1 MNLLS
6 EKFKLKRKE
15 LGISQQ
21 SLADGICEQSQI
33 SKIERGNFIPSA
45 DLLYKLSQRL
55 EVTLDYFFNDEIE
68 VKSSLSN
75 FKNLSIHLLDDR
87 NYDDLEYIYKIEI
100 DRKSFLSV
108 EDRMY
113 LEWIKAI
120 INFYKYDFHDAAITS
135 LENVLLNLS
144 TKGSVYLKVLNTLSN
159 FYSLVGREED
169 YEANHL
175 ILMDLYQ
182 TKNLDHQEFLF
193 GYIRVRYNYAH
204 YLVSKGKYNVAIQEA
219 LETIDICKTNQTS
232 YQLAPL
238 LILVGNAGAK
248 FLDKEQV
255 INYYLEARELCKI
268 YNNPLMLMKIESYLS
283 SINSK
288 NS

>member
-100 DRKSFLSV
+100 DRKFFIS
-108 EDRMY
+108 
-113 LEWIKAI
+113 
-120 INFYKYDFHDAAITS
+120 
-135 LENVLLNLS
+135 
-144 TKGSVYLKVLNTLSN
+144 
-159 FYSLVGREED
+159 
-169 YEANHL
+169 
-175 ILMDLYQ
+175 
-182 TKNLDHQEFLF
+182 
-193 GYIRVRYNYAH
+193 
-204 YLVSKGKYNVAIQEA
+204 
-219 LETIDICKTNQTS
+219 
-232 YQLAPL
+232 
-238 LILVGNAGAK
+238 
-248 FLDKEQV
+248 
-255 INYYLEARELCKI
+255 
-268 YNNPLMLMKIESYLS
+268 
-283 SINSK
+283 
-288 NS
+288 